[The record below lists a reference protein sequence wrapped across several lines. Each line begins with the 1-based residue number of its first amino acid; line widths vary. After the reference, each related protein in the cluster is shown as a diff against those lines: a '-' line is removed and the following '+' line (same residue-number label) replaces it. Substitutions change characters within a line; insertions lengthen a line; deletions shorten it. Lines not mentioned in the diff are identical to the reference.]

1 MQHALLW
8 IKSDGVEQLPHG
20 SLAAG
25 PSTYYAEISL
35 GQSDSGIGITLAPD
49 ATIIGTADVEAT
61 DFPFDSNVAATSTYS
76 TADDYWKATTLTQR
90 VINAAST
97 ATGWEAFAATA
108 KRYRVKLVVT
118 TAGRCPGFAIT
129 KRG

>member
-8 IKSDGVEQLPHG
+8 IKSDGTEQLAHG

-25 PSTYYAEISL
+25 PSTYYAELAI
-35 GQSDSGIGITLAPD
+35 GQRDSGLGVTLAPS
-49 ATIIGTADVEAT
+49 ATIIGTADLESS
-61 DFPFDSNVAATSTYS
+61 DWPYDPNVAATSTYS
-76 TADDYWKATTLTQR
+76 TADDYWKSTGLVQR

-97 ATGWEAFAATA
+97 ATGWEAVACTA
-108 KRYRVKLVVT
+108 RRYRVKLVVT
-118 TAGRCPGFAIT
+118 TAGACPGMAIT